1 LFIQNRKQLIPNILL
16 LSLVV
21 TASLHAQEEYV
32 RRLNG
37 IPVIDGA
44 GAITNIYSGG
54 INNLEYQF
62 VDIDGDDDFD
72 ILFLDSDKTYGWYEN
87 KGSSSSADFELSL
100 TQIPGM
106 VLSDWFYF
114 VDIDNDSDVDLFTGN
129 TDLISFSENIG
140 SVTSPSFQLTQ
151 DTVYSNEGQ
160 PIFSEFGSNPLL
172 ADIDSDGDFDFFSG
186 NSSGTVTFYE
196 NIGTPENFNLKFIT
210 NYWQDIL
217 IIGSL
222 NSDQLHGASS
232 LDFIDIDADND
243 LDLFWGDF
251 FSNSLYQFNN
261 KGDEVN
267 ADMQLI
273 SNIYPVNAD
282 SINTSGFNM
291 PRFVDIS
298 NNGKYDLFVS
308 VLFDP
313 TVPQSLMYYSNEGTE
328 QNPHHIK
335 ITENYLKTLD
345 VRANSHPSFADID
358 NDGDEDLFIGSLN
371 NPIGTIHFL
380 ENIGSKTNPEFQY
393 LDSSYFNISDDLSII
408 PNLGDLDGDN
418 DFDILVGLFDG
429 KIDYYRNTGTPESA
443 NFVLQGKLTD
453 NTGSVIDAGNNS
465 SPFLFDVDGD
475 SDLDLSIGAF
485 NGKFRFYENTGNQVS
500 FEFTLN
506 ELFYHDL
513 DVGDNSTP
521 FLIDYDEDNII
532 DMFSGNRTAKF
543 FYFLNNGSNQNPLW
557 QEVTDQFIDESF
569 GNSTVPY
576 FSDIDNDTDTDLF
589 LGNVK
594 GGLYLYENI
603 TVTHIE
609 NEIIEPPS
617 TYHVTAH
624 PNPFNPNVSITINL
638 ESRRRLKISI
648 FNILGEKVK
657 TMFNDDLNKGTHS
670 LDWNGRNDSNQHL
683 PSGSY
688 IVVLQSGTS
697 AEFLKLSLIK

>member
-1 LFIQNRKQLIPNILL
+1 
-16 LSLVV
+16 
-21 TASLHAQEEYV
+21 V

-54 INNLEYQF
+54 INNFEYQF

-87 KGSSSSADFELSL
+87 KGSSSSADFELSF
-100 TQIPGM
+100 TQIPGI
-106 VLSDWFYF
+106 VLTDWFYF
-114 VDIDNDSDVDLFTGN
+114 IDIDNDSDLDLFTGN
-129 TDLISFSENIG
+129 IDLISFSENIG

-160 PIFSEFGSNPLL
+160 PIYSEFGSNPLF
-172 ADIDSDGDFDFFSG
+172 ADIDADGDFDFFSG

-196 NIGTPENFNLKFIT
+196 NIGTPENFILKFIT
-210 NYWQDIL
+210 NQWQDIL
-217 IIGSL
+217 IIGSD

-232 LDFIDIDADND
+232 LEFIDIDADND

-251 FSNSLYQFNN
+251 FSNSLYQFDN

-267 ADMQLI
+267 VDMQLI

-282 SINTSGFNM
+282 SVNTSGFNM
-291 PRFVDIS
+291 PRFVDIN

-313 TVPQSLMYYSNEGTE
+313 TVPQSIMFYSNEGTA
-328 QNPHHIK
+328 QNPNHIN

-380 ENIGSKTNPEFQY
+380 ENIGSVTNPVFQY
-393 LDSSYFNISDDLSII
+393 LDSSYFNITGDLSVI
-408 PNLGDLDGDN
+408 PTLGDLDGDN
-418 DFDILVGLFDG
+418 DFDLLIGLFDG
-429 KIDYYRNTGTPESA
+429 KIDFYRNDGTPESA
-443 NFVLQGKLTD
+443 NFVLQGKLMD
-453 NTGSVIDAGNNS
+453 NTGSIIDVGNTS
-465 SPFLFDVDGD
+465 LPFLFDVDGD
-475 SDLDLSIGAF
+475 GDLDLSVGAF
-485 NGKFRFYENTGNQVS
+485 NGKFRYYENTGNQVGY
-500 FEFTLN
+500 EFTLN
-506 ELFYHDL
+506 ESFYDDL

-521 FLIDYDEDNII
+521 FLIDYDEDSIV
-532 DMFSGNRTAKF
+532 DMFTGNRAGKF
-543 FYFLNNGSNQNPLW
+543 FYFENNGSNQNPLW
-557 QEVTDQFIDESF
+557 QEVTDQFIDENF

-576 FSDIDNDTDTDLF
+576 FIDIDNDTDTDLF

-594 GGLYLYENI
+594 GGLYLYDN
-603 TVTHIE
+603 TTLTHID
-609 NEIIEPPS
+609 NGIPEPPS
-617 TYHVTAH
+617 TFHVTAH

-638 ESRRRLKISI
+638 ESRSRLKISI
-648 FNILGEKVK
+648 FNVLGEKVK
-657 TMFNDDLNKGTHS
+657 TMFKDDLNKGMHS
-670 LDWNGRNDSNQHL
+670 FEWNGRNDSNHQL

-688 IVVLQSGTS
+688 IVVVQSGIN